1 MVGGLHISTIDQ
13 ISWQIY
19 TLGFNCVRLQWS
31 LEMYYQ
37 NPPLPY
43 QAVAAMPELAGTPAL
58 DVYIEVVN
66 ALAKYNIMVIIDN
79 HVSDAIWCC
88 GTQDGNGLWYTSSYS
103 EEMWIE
109 AWKGMVRVFQN
120 QPFVIGA
127 DLRNELRVTSVNGF
141 VRTPT
146 WGSGNANTDWQIAA
160 SKVSREIQAINPNLL
175 ILIQGINYGQR
186 LEGARNN
193 PIRLNVPNKLV
204 YCAHDYSWF
213 HNEIDWSNQAE
224 ATYQQYKE
232 KLDSRWGFVFLE
244 SNQPYTAPMWVSE
257 IGTSHNAQGM
267 TFYWSS
273 ILRYISEN
281 DLNFAVW
288 PIDGTQSR
296 GEGREFGAEE
306 IFGVLNVTWNGVAY
320 WPHYNSI
327 YEIMNKKK

>member
-1 MVGGLHISTIDQ
+1 
-13 ISWQIY
+13 
-19 TLGFNCVRLQWS
+19 
-31 LEMYYQ
+31 
-37 NPPLPY
+37 
-43 QAVAAMPELAGTPAL
+43 
-58 DVYIEVVN
+58 
-66 ALAKYNIMVIIDN
+66 
-79 HVSDAIWCC
+79 
-88 GTQDGNGLWYTSSYS
+88 
-103 EEMWIE
+103 
-109 AWKGMVRVFQN
+109 
-120 QPFVIGA
+120 
-127 DLRNELRVTSVNGF
+127 
-141 VRTPT
+141 
-146 WGSGNANTDWQIAA
+146 
-160 SKVSREIQAINPNLL
+160 
-175 ILIQGINYGQR
+175 LIQGINYGQR